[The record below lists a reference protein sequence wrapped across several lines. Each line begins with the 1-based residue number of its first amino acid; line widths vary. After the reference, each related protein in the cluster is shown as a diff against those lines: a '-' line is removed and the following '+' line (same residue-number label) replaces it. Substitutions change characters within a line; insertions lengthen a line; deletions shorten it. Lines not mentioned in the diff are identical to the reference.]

1 MPQPAVIF
9 LSGDLIFAGR
19 VRAACE
25 AADMQ
30 FAFAASLPP
39 QSEESDKDEADVH
52 WVILDLATRSGIAQT
67 IVPEVRQRYPAAR
80 LIAYA
85 PHVHTAR
92 LAAAREAGFD
102 QVMTR
107 GQFDSWLTRIG
118 PS

>member
-30 FAFAASLPP
+30 FTFAASLPP
-39 QSEESDKDEADVH
+39 RSDDPEADQDDVR
-52 WVILDLATRSGIAQT
+52 WVILDLATRSGITQR
-67 IVPEVRQRYPAAR
+67 IVPEVRERYPAAR

-107 GQFDSWLTRIG
+107 GQFDAWLTRIG

>member
-1 MPQPAVIF
+1 MPQPTVIF

-25 AADMQ
+25 AAEMR
-30 FAFAASLPP
+30 FTFAASLPP
-39 QSEESDKDEADVH
+39 QSDEPGADEAEVR
-52 WVILDLATRSGIAQT
+52 WVILDLATRSGITHT
-67 IVPEVRQRYPAAR
+67 IVPEVRQRYPGAR

-92 LAAAREAGFD
+92 LAAARQAGFD
-102 QVMTR
+102 DVMTR
-107 GQFDSWLTRIG
+107 GQFDSWLSRIG

>member
-25 AADMQ
+25 SAEMQ
-30 FAFAASLPP
+30 FAFAASLPEKI
-39 QSEESDKDEADVH
+39 EEDVR
-52 WVILDLATRSGIAQT
+52 WVIVDLATRSRLTHT
-67 IVPEVRQRYPAAR
+67 IVPEARRRFPDAR

-102 QVMTR
+102 EVMTR
-107 GQFDSWLTRIG
+107 GQFDVWLTRITR
-118 PS
+118 S